1 MASIELPSGSNKPL
15 NTQVGG
21 HSGVLATEDGSLLIK
36 PALPLELQFYQTS
49 VRDPGFAPL
58 RHFVPKFYGT
68 LSLQGKVDE
77 GKGLEGG
84 IAVTPVDSSEK
95 DSLVLENL
103 SHPFI
108 KPNIIDIKLG
118 TVLYDETASPD
129 KVERMI
135 KTAKDTT
142 SLETGIRLTG
152 FQVYNNDT
160 GLPVNTPKAYGKSIK
175 PADLPDGIARF
186 FPVASAATTAENSN
200 SGLTRSTLLPILRG
214 IREDVAELK
223 DAFAQVDMRMVGGS
237 VLIVYEADEDKA
249 KEGLKLLEEGAF
261 EDEDDEDD
269 EDESEDEQNKP
280 GPPFVVK
287 LIDFA
292 HTRIVPGEGPDEG
305 VLLGLNTVLRLLD
318 GRIEQ
323 IELSD

>member
-58 RHFVPKFYGT
+58 RRFVPKFYGT

-77 GKGLEGG
+77 GKDLEGG
-84 IAVTPVDSSEK
+84 IAVAPVDSPEK
-95 DSLVLENL
+95 DEYNI

-118 TVLYDETASPD
+118 IVLYDETASPD

-160 GLPVNTPKAYGKSIK
+160 GLPVNTPKSYGKSIK

-186 FPVASAATTAENSN
+186 FPVASPATTAENSN

-249 KEGLKLLEEGAF
+249 KEGLKLLEDGAF
-261 EDEDDEDD
+261 EEEDDEED

-280 GPPFVVK
+280 GPPFVAK

-318 GRIEQ
+318 RRIGQ

>member
-49 VRDPGFAPL
+49 VRDPRFAPL
-58 RHFVPKFYGT
+58 RRFVPKFYGT

-84 IAVTPVDSSEK
+84 IA
-95 DSLVLENL
+95 NL

>member
-1 MASIELPSGSNKPL
+1 M
-15 NTQVGG
+15 
-21 HSGVLATEDGSLLIK
+21 
-36 PALPLELQFYQTS
+36 
-49 VRDPGFAPL
+49 
-58 RHFVPKFYGT
+58 
-68 LSLQGKVDE
+68 
-77 GKGLEGG
+77 
-84 IAVTPVDSSEK
+84 
-95 DSLVLENL
+95 
-103 SHPFI
+103 
-108 KPNIIDIKLG
+108 
-118 TVLYDETASPD
+118 
-129 KVERMI
+129 
-135 KTAKDTT
+135 
-142 SLETGIRLTG
+142 
-152 FQVYNNDT
+152 
-160 GLPVNTPKAYGKSIK
+160 NTPKSYGKSIK

-186 FPVASAATTAENSN
+186 FPVASTATTAENSN

-237 VLIVYEADEDKA
+237 VLIIYEADEDKA

-261 EDEDDEDD
+261 EEEDEED

-280 GPPFVVK
+280 GPPFVAK